1 MATVNVYTYYTH
13 KLAHQ
18 KMPRPKAARRVPR
31 LPRIHPRLVIPVL
44 VLLWLRFLPPA
55 QPVAALIGC
64 GLALGFLFILS
75 RIGIRTRKVWRA
87 LNGLSLGA
95 DDLQVLCSR

>member
-18 KMPRPKAARRVPR
+18 KMPRSKGVRRALR
-31 LPRIHPRLVIPVL
+31 LPRIPPMLVTLVL
-44 VLLWLRFLPPA
+44 VLMWLRWLPPA
-55 QPVAALIGC
+55 QPLAALTGC
-64 GLALGFLFILS
+64 GLALGAVYLLS
-75 RIGIRTRKVWRA
+75 CMGSRTRKVWRA

-95 DDLQVLCSR
+95 DDLEVLCGR